1 MKKSYVN
8 ERSITAHVEIQL
20 DDVTSLIDLLSEAY
34 PEEGEN
40 KTYRATALQ
49 KKLRQLR
56 RDIAEEARR
65 EFESMSNS

>member
-20 DDVTSLIDLLSEAY
+20 DDITSLIDLLNEAY

-40 KTYRATALQ
+40 KTYRAAALQ

-56 RDIAEEARR
+56 RDIADEARR
-65 EFESMSNS
+65 EFESMSIS

>member
-8 ERSITAHVEIQL
+8 ERSITAHIEIGL
-20 DDVTSLIDLLSEAY
+20 DDVTNLIDLLNEAY
-34 PEEGEN
+34 PEGEN

-65 EFESMSNS
+65 EFEAMSNS

>member
-8 ERSITAHVEIQL
+8 ERSIKATIEIGL
-20 DDVTSLIDLLSEAY
+20 DDVTNLIDLLNEAY

-40 KTYRATALQ
+40 KTYRAAALQ

-56 RDIAEEARR
+56 RDIADEARR
-65 EFESMSNS
+65 EFESMSIS